1 MVNDVWGLRADPDL
15 ARLVAERAVHVV
27 LMHNRSR
34 PKDVVIDARLGGQYL
49 GAHYGHLMEDVAA
62 ELRDL
67 AEGALSHGIAREHII
82 LDPGLGFGT
91 PVTPNLALLKIG
103 RHPTRD
109 SGCQ

>member
-34 PKDVVIDARLGGQYL
+34 PKDVVIDARLGGQSL

-67 AEGALSHGIAREHII
+67 AEGALSHGIAREHIL
-82 LDPGLGFGT
+82 LDQGIGFGQT
-91 PVTPNLALLKIG
+91 LPQNLALLNHLDLF
-103 RHPTRD
+103 R
-109 SGCQ
+109 